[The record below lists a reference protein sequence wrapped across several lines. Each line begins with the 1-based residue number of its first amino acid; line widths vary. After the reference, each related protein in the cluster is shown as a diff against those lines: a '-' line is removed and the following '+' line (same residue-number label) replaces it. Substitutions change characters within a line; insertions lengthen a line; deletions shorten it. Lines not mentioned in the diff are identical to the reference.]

1 MQCTHC
7 TFGMF
12 MSSMKTSSLFPGGG
26 PKLSL
31 VLFST
36 LDSSVRCTSIEDVR
50 EEKFMFSRSCWEG
63 GWVEWRGC
71 EGRGWSGE
79 GVRAEGGVERV

>member
-1 MQCTHC
+1 MHIHTAQPTQECDLCTQLY

-50 EEKFMFSRSCWEG
+50 EEKFMFSSSCW
-63 GWVEWRGC
+63 
-71 EGRGWSGE
+71 
-79 GVRAEGGVERV
+79 